1 MKSVKFL
8 LIYLFAINLIDALFT
23 WVAVT
28 SGTAYEVNPIV
39 RFLLE
44 QGPFV
49 FFASKVGIIS
59 GALTYLY
66 IKVGKCTDEKK
77 LKSSK
82 IVLVITS
89 AIMTAVVLLGAVGVI
104 LSFLMG

>member
-8 LIYLFAINLIDALFT
+8 LVYLFAINIIDALFT

-28 SGTAYEVNPIV
+28 PGAAYEVNPIV

-44 QGPFV
+44 QGPFI

-59 GALTYLY
+59 VMLIYLY
-66 IKVGKCTDEKK
+66 IKVGKCADEKK

-82 IVLVITS
+82 IVLMITS
-89 AIMTAVVLLGAVGVI
+89 AIMTVVILLGAVGVI
-104 LSFLMG
+104 FSFLMR